1 MSVVE
6 EEWVAVE
13 GVVKSVGEN
22 WVAVDGVVK
31 SAGENW
37 VAMDGVVES
46 VGENWVVVDGVVESA
61 GKNWTVELVAVDT
74 AGKAVEEV
82 DTATDI
88 DEENQMGKGKGSY
101 HWPGQESE
109 SKKTQT
115 LHPVERL
122 RHHALWVV
130 RW

>member
-1 MSVVE
+1 
-6 EEWVAVE
+6 
-13 GVVKSVGEN
+13 
-22 WVAVDGVVK
+22 
-31 SAGENW
+31 
-37 VAMDGVVES
+37 
-46 VGENWVVVDGVVESA
+46 VVVDGVVESA